1 MHEKLERN
9 KIMAKKYSDKKVE
22 RIKNLYNRLN
32 TEHRDQWLSINQR
45 GYDFSNDNQIS
56 NNEKQILEE
65 QGMPTFTINRIT
77 PVVEMLN
84 YYATANQPRWQA
96 IGLEG
101 SDSDVAAVF
110 SDISDYI
117 WAQSNGQTLL
127 SNAVNDSITKSV
139 GYLMVTVDSNQD
151 QGMGEVI
158 IHQPDPFDVYID
170 PKSRDMLF
178 KDAAYILIR
187 KMLPKAHLKKL
198 FPNLVRKINKI
209 GTQNESERSLSGKAM
224 DREQKDILQTDID
237 YAIDEKGEDDPL
249 IDYIETY
256 EKVKIPY
263 MNVFYRA
270 PLTPQQLKEAKRRVD
285 IKISEMQKEMEVQL
299 IEQQQQMEQAVQLGE
314 MLPERYQLEMEKVQE
329 MMKKQL
335 ESARVEFSS
344 TIQDQMSKVEN
355 KVVTEKEYKIMIKN
369 EDFAAKIIDAVK
381 FFDNRLKLT
390 CIAGDQFL
398 YEKILPEKIKDYP
411 LIPIHY
417 KWIGTPYPISAVSPL
432 VGKQQE
438 LNKAHQLMVHNAS
451 LGSSLRY
458 MYYEGSID
466 ADIWE
471 QYSSSPGALLPVN
484 HGYDAPTPVMP
495 AQLSNAFFG
504 IVNEGKSDM
513 EYLAGIY
520 SAQQGDTSATAD
532 MPYRGML
539 AMDEYGTRRVKYWL
553 KHSIEPSLRHVGEVV
568 KQYSQAVYSA
578 HKVFRIVQPSAL
590 QEEKQVEINRPIYND
605 LGQAIGKFNDYAAAK
620 FDIRIIAGSTLPV
633 NRWAYLEELKQL
645 LNAGVVDRE
654 AVLAE
659 TDIRNKERISQRIGE
674 ISQLQSKI
682 QQLEEAMKDKEGTI
696 ETLER
701 QVVQAGIKDKVRQA
715 EMDINKQK
723 ESVKSR
729 TEREYNETE
738 AQQKLLRGNMA
749 NDANY
754 KKKEL
759 QDLLKNFQNGLQKN
773 SNNK

>member
-1 MHEKLERN
+1 
-9 KIMAKKYSDKKVE
+9 MAKRYKDKKVD
-22 RIKNLYNRLN
+22 RIKQLYNRLN

-56 NNEKQILEE
+56 DNEKQVLEE
-65 QGMPTFTINRIT
+65 SGMPTFTINRIT

-96 IGLEG
+96 IGVEG
-101 SDSDVAAVF
+101 SDTNVAAVF

-127 SNAVNDSITKSV
+127 SNAVNDAITKSV
-139 GYLMVTVDSNQD
+139 GYLMVTVDKDLD

-158 IHQPDPFDVYID
+158 LHQPDPFDVYVD

-178 KDAAYILIR
+178 RDAAYILIR
-187 KMLPKAHLKKL
+187 KMLPKTHLKQL
-198 FPNLVRKINKI
+198 FPDMVRKINKI
-209 GTQNESERSLSGKAM
+209 ATQNESERSLSGKAI

-237 YAIDEKGEDDPL
+237 YGIDTEGEDDPL

-256 EKVKIPY
+256 EKVKIAY
-263 MNVFYRA
+263 VNVFYRA

-285 IKISEMQKEMEVQL
+285 IQISEMTQEMEVQL
-299 IEQQQQMEQAVQLGE
+299 LEQQQQMEQAVQSGQ
-314 MLPERYQLEMEKVQE
+314 MMPERYKLEMEKAQK
-329 MMKKQL
+329 MMQQQI
-335 ESARVEFSS
+335 ETARIEFTSK
-344 TIQDQMSKVEN
+344 IQDQMSKVEN
-355 KVVTEKEYKIMIKN
+355 KVVTKKEYKIMMKD
-369 EDFAAKIIDAVK
+369 ESFSSKIIDAVD
-381 FFDNRLKLT
+381 FFDNRMKLT

-398 YEKILPEKIKDYP
+398 YEKVLPEKIKDYP

-484 HGYDAPTPVMP
+484 HGYEPPTPVMP

-520 SAQQGDTSATAD
+520 SAQQGDTSATQD

-553 KHSIEPSLRHVGEVV
+553 KHSIEPSLKHVGEVV
-568 KQYSQAVYSA
+568 KQYSQSVYTA
-578 HKVFRIVQPSAL
+578 NKTFRIIQPNAL
-590 QEEKQVEINRPIYND
+590 QGEKEVEINRPIYND
-605 LGQAIGKFNDYAAAK
+605 LGEAVGKFHDYAASK
-620 FDIRIIAGSTLPV
+620 FDVRIVAGSTLPV

-659 TDIRNKERISQRIGE
+659 TDIRNKERIQERIGE
-674 ISQLQSKI
+674 IQKLQSQI
-682 QQLEEAMKDKEGTI
+682 QKMEESLKDKEDTI

-715 EMDINKQK
+715 EMDINKKK
-723 ESVKSR
+723 EQAKAR
-729 TEREYNETE
+729 TEREYHQTE
-738 AQQKLLRGNMA
+738 AQQKVLRGNMS
-749 NDANY
+749 NEANY

-759 QDLLKNFQNGLQKN
+759 QTLLKNFQNDLGKN
-773 SNNK
+773 NNKQ

>member
-1 MHEKLERN
+1 
-9 KIMAKKYSDKKVE
+9 MAKKYKDKKVE
-22 RIKNLYNRLN
+22 RIRHLYNRLN

-45 GYDFSNDNQIS
+45 GYDFANDNQIS
-56 NNEKQILEE
+56 DTEKQTLEE
-65 QGMPTFTINRIT
+65 SGMPTFTINRIT

-96 IGLEG
+96 IGVEG
-101 SDSDVAAVF
+101 SDTNVAAVF

-127 SNAVNDSITKSV
+127 SNAVNDAITKSV
-139 GYLMVTVDSNQD
+139 GYLMVTVDKDMD

-158 IHQPDPFDVYID
+158 LHQPDPFDVYVD

-178 KDAAYILIR
+178 RDAAYILIR
-187 KMLPKAHLKKL
+187 KMLPKTHLKQL
-198 FPNLVRKINKI
+198 FPDMVRKINKI
-209 GTQNESERSLSGKAM
+209 ATQNESERSLSSKAI
-224 DREQKDILQTDID
+224 DRDQKDILQIDID
-237 YAIDEKGEDDPL
+237 YAVDNKGEDDPL
-249 IDYIETY
+249 IDFIETY
-256 EKVKIPY
+256 EKVKIAY
-263 MNVFYRA
+263 VNVFYRA

-285 IKISEMQKEMEVQL
+285 IQISEMTQEMEVQL
-299 IEQQQQMEQAVQLGE
+299 LEQQQQMEQAVQSGG
-314 MLPERYQLEMEKVQE
+314 MMPERYQLEMEKAQK
-329 MMKKQL
+329 MMQQQI
-335 ESARVEFSS
+335 ESARIEFTSK
-344 TIQDQMSKVEN
+344 IQNQMSKVEN
-355 KVVTEKEYKIMIKN
+355 KVVTKKEYKLMMKD
-369 EDFAAKIIDAVK
+369 EAFASKIIDAVD
-381 FFDNRLKLT
+381 FFDNRIKLT

-398 YEKILPEKIKDYP
+398 YEKVLPEKIKDYP

-484 HGYDAPTPVMP
+484 HGYEPPTPVMP

-553 KHSIEPSLRHVGEVV
+553 KHSIEPSLKHVGEVV
-568 KQYSQAVYSA
+568 KQYSQSVYTA
-578 HKVFRIVQPSAL
+578 NKTFRIIQPNEL
-590 QEEKQVEINRPIYND
+590 QGEKEVEINRPIYND
-605 LGQAIGKFNDYAAAK
+605 LGEAIGKFHDYAASK
-620 FDIRIIAGSTLPV
+620 FDVRIVAGSTLPV

-659 TDIRNKERISQRIGE
+659 TDIRNKERIQERIGE
-674 ISQLQSKI
+674 IQKLQSQI
-682 QQLEEAMKDKEGTI
+682 QKMEENLKDKEDTI

-715 EMDINKQK
+715 EMDINKKK
-723 ESVKSR
+723 EQAKAR
-729 TEREYNETE
+729 TEREYHQTE
-738 AQQKLLRGNMA
+738 AQQKVLRGNMS
-749 NDANY
+749 NEANY

-759 QDLLKNFQNGLQKN
+759 QDLLKNFQNDLGKN
-773 SNNK
+773 DNKQ